1 MYPPLVRK
9 TPESSG
15 AGKEAS
21 PEPARSFRVV
31 STVVVL
37 AVPGWELVSN
47 WQKTFKR

>member
-21 PEPARSFRVV
+21 PDPVRSFRVV

-37 AVPGWELVSN
+37 AVRG
-47 WQKTFKR
+47 

>member
-21 PEPARSFRVV
+21 PEPAGSFRVV

-37 AVPGWELVSN
+37 AVPG
-47 WQKTFKR
+47 